1 MGMSG
6 WDVIADFMNVLKTE
20 GRRAAIYR
28 GQPDEKWTIVP
39 SAYRDGVRGIVSDE
53 QLRHWVRDAA
63 RFASPM
69 PGDPIEW
76 LILAQHYGVP
86 TNMLDWTTSPLVAL
100 FFACDDPTHKAAN
113 GCVWRMMRPD
123 FLEAR
128 DTSMIHPFGD
138 PTGPARQ
145 KPFLVNAIGRNARST
160 AQEGILTLHTP
171 HDYQT
176 LNARNIFTVESDMKY
191 DVLQCMEKLG
201 LTSYRLYN
209 DIGKF
214 VECFQSQMIGQ
225 RFPGWP

>member
-1 MGMSG
+1 MG
-6 WDVIADFMNVLKTE
+6 ARVLINETW
-20 GRRAAIYR
+20 Y
-28 GQPDEKWTIVP
+28 
-39 SAYRDGVRGIVSDE
+39 
-53 QLRHWVRDAA
+53 
-63 RFASPM
+63 
-69 PGDPIEW
+69 
-76 LILAQHYGVP
+76 
-86 TNMLDWTTSPLVAL
+86 NMLDWTTSPLVAL

-123 FLEAR
+123 FLEVR

-201 LTSYRLYN
+201 FTSYRLYN